1 MATASGIE
9 CATRTKPIRKP
20 PIWTGSSSGLASFS
34 STAFRSPCSSSRDWG
49 EAEREPRAPDLR
61 NRDLAEQIGK
71 RADVILVRVREDD
84 RANPI
89 LSFGEVG
96 HVREDQ
102 ADAEVLVPGKCQPG
116 VDNDDVVVEL
126 VDGHVLA
133 DLADT
138 AERDDPKRLPS
149 HEVDSTADP
158 GEGLAEQPAAG
169 VRCSFPDKDAGS
181 VRIDDIRAFN

>member
-1 MATASGIE
+1 M
-9 CATRTKPIRKP
+9 
-20 PIWTGSSSGLASFS
+20 
-34 STAFRSPCSSSRDWG
+34 
-49 EAEREPRAPDLR
+49 
-61 NRDLAEQIGK
+61 
-71 RADVILVRVREDD
+71 VLVRVREDD
-84 RANPI
+84 RANSI

-102 ADAEVLVPGKCQPG
+102 VDAEVLVPGKCQPG

-158 GEGLAEQPAAG
+158 GRVWRNGPLPG
-169 VRCSFPDKDAGS
+169 CDARFQTRTQG
-181 VRIDDIRAFN
+181 AFVSMTYGRD